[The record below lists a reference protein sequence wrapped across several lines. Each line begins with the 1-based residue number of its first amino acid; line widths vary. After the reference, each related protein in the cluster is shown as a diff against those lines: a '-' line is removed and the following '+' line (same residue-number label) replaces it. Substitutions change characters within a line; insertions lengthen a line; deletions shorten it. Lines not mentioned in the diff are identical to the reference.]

1 MRVFGASAI
10 ATLLFAAAAANA
22 NAQSG
27 PVANASP
34 MYGELGYTW
43 AKVTGGGASVK
54 PGVLRGIIGYNVH
67 PNLAV
72 EGMLGLGI
80 TDDGQNIAG
89 TNVDGKVEHSLGV
102 YLKPKMNVTPALEVF
117 ARAGYASTRVK
128 LESQSGSASTTKGDW
143 SYGAGLTYSLGR
155 ATYAGLDYMRYYNKD
170 GVKADGVTL
179 SVGYRF

>member
-1 MRVFGASAI
+1 MQVLGASAI
-10 ATLLFAAAAANA
+10 AALLFTAAAAH
-22 NAQSG
+22 AQNG
-27 PVANASP
+27 PVANTAP
-34 MYGELGYTW
+34 LYGELGYTW

-72 EGMLGLGI
+72 EGMVGVGVN
-80 TDDGQNIAG
+80 DDSQNIAG
-89 TNVDGKVEHSLGV
+89 TNVDGKVEHSLGL
-102 YLKPKMNVTPALEVF
+102 YLKPKVNVTPALELF

-128 LESQSGSASTTKGDW
+128 LDSPVGSASSTKGDW
-143 SYGAGLTYSLGR
+143 SYGAGLTYSFGR

-170 GVKADGVTL
+170 GIKADGVTL